1 MRINYG
7 QSVHNNEEID
17 AVVKVLRSST
27 QMGNYVKKF
36 EKEISKIFSK
46 KYGVMVNSGSSALFL
61 AFKVLNLP
69 KNSNVITPVLNFG
82 TAISAILENN
92 LIPNFV
98 DVELDTYCIDANKIE
113 KQINSKTKAMCIPNL
128 IGNLPNWIK
137 LRKIANK
144 YNLLVIEDS
153 ADTIGAK
160 YNSKSTG
167 QYSDISISSF
177 YGSHVINCA
186 GNGGILCTSNKE
198 WSNEAKVLRSWGRSS
213 SLFKESENINKRLN
227 YKIDEI
233 NYDAKFIFEK
243 IGYNFEPSEISAAF
257 GLVQIKKLRS
267 FIKKRNKNFKKHYN
281 FFNDY
286 KNLFLNPR
294 ILKKS
299 NTCFLAYPIQLNYNK
314 IQRKKLQI
322 FLEKNDI
329 QTRVIFTGNILR
341 QPGFKKIKYI
351 GNKNNFK
358 NADQIMRDGLLIGCH
373 QGIGNEGIKYMHSK
387 IKEFVSK
394 QIWK

>member
-61 AFKVLNLP
+61 AFKILNLP

-92 LIPNFV
+92 LIPNFI
-98 DVELDTYCIDANKIE
+98 DVELDTYCIDTNKIE

-153 ADTIGAK
+153 ADTIGAR

-227 YKIDEI
+227 YKIGKI

-257 GLVQIKKLRS
+257 GLVQIKKLSS
-267 FIKKRNKNFKKHYN
+267 FIKKRKENFKKHYN
-281 FFNDY
+281 FFNHY

-294 ILKKS
+294 VLNKTDS
-299 NTCFLAYPIQLNYNK
+299 CFLAYPIQLNYKK
-314 IQRKKLQI
+314 IERKKLQI
-322 FLEKNDI
+322 FLEKNGI
-329 QTRVIFTGNILR
+329 QTRVIFTGNILK

-351 GNKNNFK
+351 GNKNDFK

-373 QGIGNEGIKYMHSK
+373 QGIRDEGIKYMHSK